1 MLRRSLFIGD
11 KAMTQSLRE
20 SIKQGLTEAT
30 KAQDKRR
37 MATLRLIQAALKDR
51 DIAGRTDGRDAGVS
65 DAEIL
70 DVLSKMVKQRRE
82 SIGIYE
88 SAGRME
94 LAEREKEEVEIIESY
109 MPKQLSEEETAAAVE
124 AVISETGAAS
134 IKDMGRV
141 MGELKKRHAGQ
152 MDFAK
157 AGALVKEKLA

>member
-1 MLRRSLFIGD
+1 
-11 KAMTQSLRE
+11 MTQSLRE
-20 SIKQGLTEAT
+20 IIKQGLTEAT

-51 DIAGRTDGRDAGVS
+51 DIAGRTEGRDAGVS

-70 DVLSKMVKQRRE
+70 EVLSKMVKQRRE
-82 SIGIYE
+82 SAGIYE

-94 LAEREKEEVEIIESY
+94 LAHQENEEISIIESF
-109 MPKQLSEEETAAAVE
+109 MPKQLSDAETAAAVQ
-124 AVISETGAAS
+124 AVIAETGAAS

-157 AGALVKEKLA
+157 AGAIVKEKLA

>member
-1 MLRRSLFIGD
+1 MS
-11 KAMTQSLRE
+11 QSLRE
-20 SIKQGLTEAT
+20 SIKQGLVEAT
-30 KAQDKRR
+30 KSQDKRR

-82 SIGIYE
+82 SAGIYE
-88 SAGRME
+88 EAGRTE
-94 LAEREKEEVEIIESY
+94 LAQQEREEIEIIESF
-109 MPKQLSEEETAAAVE
+109 MPKQLSDAESAAAVE
-124 AVISETGAAS
+124 AVIKETGAAS

-157 AGALVKEKLA
+157 AGTIVKERLA

>member
-1 MLRRSLFIGD
+1 
-11 KAMTQSLRE
+11 MTQSLRE
-20 SIKQGLTEAT
+20 IIKQGLTEAT

-51 DIAGRTDGRDAGVS
+51 DIASRTEGRDAGVS

-82 SIGIYE
+82 SAGIYE

-94 LAEREKEEVEIIESY
+94 LAQQENEEIAIIESF
-109 MPKQLSEEETAAAVE
+109 MPKQLSEAETAAAVQ
-124 AVISETGAAS
+124 AVIAETGAAS

-157 AGALVKEKLA
+157 AGAIVKEKLA

>member
-1 MLRRSLFIGD
+1 MS
-11 KAMTQSLRE
+11 QSLRDL
-20 SIKQGLTEAT
+20 IKQGLTEAT

-70 DVLSKMVKQRRE
+70 EVLSKMVKQRRE
-82 SIGIYE
+82 SVGIYE

-94 LAEREKEEVEIIESY
+94 LAQQENEEIKIIESF
-109 MPKQLSEEETAAAVE
+109 MPKQLSDEETAAAVE
-124 AVISETGAAS
+124 AVIAETGAAS

-141 MGELKKRHAGQ
+141 MGELKKRHSGQ

-157 AGALVKEKLA
+157 AGAIVKEKLA

>member
-1 MLRRSLFIGD
+1 
-11 KAMTQSLRE
+11 MTQSLRE

-109 MPKQLSEEETAAAVE
+109 MPKQLSDAETAAAVE

-141 MGELKKRHAGQ
+141 MSELKKRHAGQ

>member
-1 MLRRSLFIGD
+1 MS
-11 KAMTQSLRE
+11 QSLRE
-20 SIKQGLTEAT
+20 SIKQGLVEAT
-30 KAQDKRR
+30 KSQDKRR

-70 DVLSKMVKQRRE
+70 EVLAKMVKQRCE
-82 SIGIYE
+82 SAGIYE
-88 SAGRME
+88 EAGRTE
-94 LAEREKEEVEIIESY
+94 LAQQEREEIEIIESF
-109 MPKQLSEEETAAAVE
+109 MPKQLSDAETAAAVE
-124 AVISETGAAS
+124 AVVKETGAAS

-157 AGALVKEKLA
+157 AGAIVKEKLG

>member
-1 MLRRSLFIGD
+1 MLRRSLFNRRP
-11 KAMTQSLRE
+11 AMNQSLRE

-70 DVLSKMVKQRRE
+70 EVLSKMVKQRRE
-82 SIGIYE
+82 SVGIYE

-94 LAEREKEEVEIIESY
+94 LAQQENEEIKIIESF
-109 MPKQLSEEETAAAVE
+109 MPKQLSDEETAAAVE
-124 AVISETGAAS
+124 AVIAETGAAS

-141 MGELKKRHAGQ
+141 MGELKKRHSGQ

-157 AGALVKEKLA
+157 AGAIVKEKLA

>member
-1 MLRRSLFIGD
+1 MS
-11 KAMTQSLRE
+11 QSLRDL
-20 SIKQGLTEAT
+20 IKQGLTEAT

-70 DVLSKMVKQRRE
+70 EVLSKMVKQRRE
-82 SIGIYE
+82 SVGIYE

-94 LAEREKEEVEIIESY
+94 LAQQENEEIKIIESF
-109 MPKQLSEEETAAAVE
+109 MPKQLSDEETAAAVE
-124 AVISETGAAS
+124 AVIAETGAAS

-141 MGELKKRHAGQ
+141 MGELKKRHSGQ

-157 AGALVKEKLA
+157 AGAIAPLVKLLGN

>member
-1 MLRRSLFIGD
+1 MS
-11 KAMTQSLRE
+11 QSLRE
-20 SIKQGLTEAT
+20 SIKQGLVEAT
-30 KAQDKRR
+30 KSQDKRR

-70 DVLSKMVKQRRE
+70 EVLAKMVKQRRE
-82 SIGIYE
+82 SVGIYE
-88 SAGRME
+88 QAGRME
-94 LAEREKEEVEIIESY
+94 LAQQEKEEISIIESF
-109 MPKQLSEEETAAAVE
+109 MPKQLSDAETAAAVE
-124 AVISETGAAS
+124 AIVKETGASS

-157 AGALVKEKLA
+157 AGAIVKEKLG

>member
-1 MLRRSLFIGD
+1 MSE
-11 KAMTQSLRE
+11 SLRDR
-20 SIKQGLTEAT
+20 IKQGLIEAT

-37 MATLRLIQAALKDR
+37 MSTLRLIQAALKDR
-51 DIAGRTDGRDAGVS
+51 DIAGRTEGRDAGVGE
-65 DAEIL
+65 AEIL

-82 SIGIYE
+82 SVGVYE

-94 LAEREKEEVEIIESY
+94 LAQQEKEEIAIIEGY
-109 MPKQLSEEETAAAVE
+109 LPKQLSDEDTVAAVD
-124 AVISETGAAS
+124 AVIAETGAAG

-157 AGALVKEKLA
+157 AGAMVKEKLA

>member
-1 MLRRSLFIGD
+1 
-11 KAMTQSLRE
+11 MTQSLRE

-37 MATLRLIQAALKDR
+37 MATLRLIMAALKDR

-88 SAGRME
+88 SASRME

-109 MPKQLSEEETAAAVE
+109 MPKQLSDEETAAAVE
-124 AVISETGAAS
+124 AVVAETGAAS

-157 AGALVKEKLA
+157 AGAIVKEKLA

>member
-1 MLRRSLFIGD
+1 MS
-11 KAMTQSLRE
+11 QSLRE
-20 SIKQGLTEAT
+20 SIKQGLVEAT
-30 KAQDKRR
+30 KSQDKRR

-70 DVLSKMVKQRRE
+70 EVLAKMVKQRRE
-82 SIGIYE
+82 SAGIYE
-88 SAGRME
+88 EAGRTE
-94 LAEREKEEVEIIESY
+94 LAQQEREEIEIIESF
-109 MPKQLSEEETAAAVE
+109 MPKQLSEAETAAAVE
-124 AVISETGAAS
+124 AVIKETGAAS

-157 AGALVKEKLA
+157 AGAIVKEKLG

>member
-1 MLRRSLFIGD
+1 
-11 KAMTQSLRE
+11 MTQSLRE
-20 SIKQGLTEAT
+20 TIKQGLTEAT

-51 DIAGRTDGRDAGVS
+51 DIAGRTEGRDAGVS

-82 SIGIYE
+82 SAGIYE

-94 LAEREKEEVEIIESY
+94 LAQQENEEIAIIESF
-109 MPKQLSEEETAAAVE
+109 MPKQLSDAETAAAVQ
-124 AVISETGAAS
+124 AVIAETGAAS

-157 AGALVKEKLA
+157 AGAIVKEKLA